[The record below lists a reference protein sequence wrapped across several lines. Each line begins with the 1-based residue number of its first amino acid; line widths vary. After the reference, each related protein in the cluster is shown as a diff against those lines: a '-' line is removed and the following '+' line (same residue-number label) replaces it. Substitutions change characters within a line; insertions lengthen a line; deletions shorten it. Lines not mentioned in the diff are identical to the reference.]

1 MQPDGNVALE
11 PFFLE
16 SPQGP
21 LFAVLHRPADG
32 RPWHGNVLCC
42 MPFNE
47 EMNRCR
53 TMTTGLAQQLVPA
66 GWGVLVVDLLGTG
79 DSAGEYRDARWER
92 WLENLALARDW
103 LQRRPGGCQALLGIR
118 LGAILAA
125 ELHARMAD
133 AGVRLMLWQPVV
145 DGKTHLTQ
153 FMRVR
158 IAANM
163 DRADLPRETTATM
176 REQWARG
183 EDVEIAGY
191 ALHPELAAAIDRAQ
205 LAAHALPAGTPLLW
219 LEHAAD
225 AESTLSPATQRLL
238 AQWPGAAVS
247 PTVQQFSGP
256 AFWQVHERV
265 EAPQAVEATARW
277 LLAPGAAHA

>member
-1 MQPDGNVALE
+1 MRPDGVTLE
-11 PFFLE
+11 PFFLD

-53 TMTTGLAQQLVPA
+53 AMATALAQQLAPA
-66 GWGVLVVDLLGTG
+66 GWGVMVIDLLGTG
-79 DSAGEYRDARWER
+79 DSAGDYSDARWAL
-92 WLENLALARDW
+92 WLDNLRLARDW
-103 LQRRPGGCQALLGIR
+103 LQQRPGGCQALLGIR
-118 LGAILAA
+118 LGAVLAA
-125 ELHARMAD
+125 ELHAQAGD
-133 AGVRLMLWQPVV
+133 AGVRLVLWQPVI

-163 DRADLPRETTATM
+163 DRADLPRETTSTM
-176 REQWARG
+176 RQQWALG
-183 EDVEIAGY
+183 ELVEIAGY
-191 ALHPELAAAIDRAQ
+191 ALHPELAQAIDTAQ
-205 LAAHALPAGTPLLW
+205 LATHGLPAGARLLW
-219 LEHAAD
+219 LEHAAEAD
-225 AESTLSPATQRLL
+225 APLLPATQRLL
-238 AQWPGAAVS
+238 EQWPGPDVHR
-247 PTVQQFSGP
+247 TVQQFGGP

-277 LLAPGAAHA
+277 LLASGAAHA